1 MKLSRKR
8 GLKKRRNKKF
18 SRKRRVQSGGFV
30 GTFYNLAM
38 MPLKIAGNVM
48 NSVFTGVKTL
58 TDKQNN
64 NTQNNSQGQA
74 PMNNVVPMNN
84 VAPMNNVVPMNSN
97 NNNGIMIDNNTKSI
111 IESNNNN
118 IDTLKKMIKLKQ
130 MINSVGE
137 NMDIIHPIQSLQVV
151 KLH

>member
-8 GLKKRRNKKF
+8 GLKKRRNKRHSK
-18 SRKRRVQSGGFV
+18 KRRVQKGGFV

-38 MPLKIAGNVM
+38 MPLKIAGTVM
-48 NSVFTGVKTL
+48 TTVFTGVKSL
-58 TDKQNN
+58 VDKNG
-64 NTQNNSQGQA
+64 SQSQ
-74 PMNNVVPMNN
+74 
-84 VAPMNNVVPMNSN
+84 SN
-97 NNNGIMIDNNTKSI
+97 NNNNVALPQANNVTVPVPAQMNNVSNTVMIDNNTKSI

-118 IDTLKKMIKLKQ
+118 IDTLKKIIKFKK
-130 MINSVGE
+130 MVNATGE

>member
-18 SRKRRVQSGGFV
+18 SRKRRVQKGGFI
-30 GTFYNLAM
+30 GTFYSLAM
-38 MPLKIAGNVM
+38 MPLKIAGSVM
-48 NSVFTGVKTL
+48 TSVFTGVKSL
-58 TDKQNN
+58 VDKNNAPQQAANNNVQAQNN
-64 NTQNNSQGQA
+64 LNT
-74 PMNNVVPMNN
+74 PVPAQMNN
-84 VAPMNNVVPMNSN
+84 VAAMNNSV
-97 NNNGIMIDNNTKSI
+97 MIDNNTKSI

-118 IDTLKKMIKLKQ
+118 IDTLKKLVKFKQ
-130 MINSVGE
+130 LANSVGA